1 MSVQHPRKLRRAAAG
16 RGRNLRAVSFTR
28 LLGATLIPS
37 HRSRPACCCFRWRW
51 PFGQDPGLSVLRSG
65 AGLKPVQGRAP
76 GLSQPSPIAPCAVG
90 PIESRSKGGSN
101 HPNHSRSRRSFRLA
115 VTSRKPASLSL
126 LARPFRAGQSD
137 FRCYRAS
144 FVCAPNTRISCETP
158 GARMRTRCHLSDIPW
173 RREGVS
179 SASSGCYAAPSQLHP
194 SRPVCLCTRSF
205 TTPRGERVHTVSGD
219 HVVGL

>member
-1 MSVQHPRKLRRAAAG
+1 M
-16 RGRNLRAVSFTR
+16 
-28 LLGATLIPS
+28 
-37 HRSRPACCCFRWRW
+37 
-51 PFGQDPGLSVLRSG
+51 LRSG

-76 GLSQPSPIAPCAVG
+76 GLSQLGPIAPCAVG

-101 HPNHSRSRRSFRLA
+101 HPNHSRSRHSFRLA
-115 VTSRKPASLSL
+115 VTSRKPAGFSL

-158 GARMRTRCHLSDIPW
+158 GARMRTRRHLSGTPW

-179 SASSGCYAAPSQLHP
+179 SASSGCSAAPLTPPLRSIR
-194 SRPVCLCTRSF
+194 RPHGEFVSARVRKMKASPAREAEGLLDDSASCGSYGPHIAFAWLGNATVFPNWTQGCVGLGTW
-205 TTPRGERVHTVSGD
+205 GQIERVATWVQRTGTTQI
-219 HVVGL
+219 VLR